1 MKSLLIFLISITFCL
16 NIKSQE
22 FYTWCDWY
30 GFGIADLSNCDI
42 IRLFDKPAA
51 NPGAT
56 INVFKCPDGLFYRAT
71 ETDGGFLNTSEPY
84 FYTPIKKHLYIGM
97 NRHLERAVSA
107 SINSKSL
114 IYIVMRAW
122 NNSISYLMEYDY
134 NTGRFTILGNV
145 SKGVRSIVALGN
157 KLIGIEEILQP
168 YRYYNI
174 VDLNLQDLSKPKV
187 LFQIDSSYWVKDYN
201 PMVTSPYMGLFKN
214 YQTCDHA
221 DLVLSSYTN
230 HDSITKFYKLDF
242 KNKKIVPACD
252 MDIKVYFAFFFGEG
266 IKGFDY
272 LRDCRFD
279 IDFDLNNSSDTA
291 NNYRTVYE
299 CPQEEQKIHDKD
311 WVYYSDGPL
320 DSLRVELLSGN
331 LDTPNEYLKANYIPQ
346 GLNLIGDKTQSL
358 LFTSQNKISTAE
370 IEKILDGIVY
380 INELKEPSPGE
391 RLIRTCIYIPWY
403 DDTAYT
409 RISIPVFEKLQSNTS
424 IWLCPDGVA
433 YPIDKFIPSLASLNG
448 HWLNSDLKS
457 GFINAGITKKG
468 TYPYLYTRG
477 MQCIPDTILFTLNY
491 YPNPE
496 INLGP
501 DVLAQGNSN
510 QTITL
515 TGDLNILNSINWFL
529 NGNLVSNK
537 NNSFTFNFI
546 QDSLI
551 KVTVITNDQC
561 FFSDSVQ
568 YILKIS
574 DDDIWMPNAFS
585 PNGDHINDWFGIT
598 AKYNLLIYNFEIFDR
613 WGNKFFNAR
622 NFHIQDESQSWNGTA
637 NGFNSSPGP
646 YIYLIEYAG
655 TSGRRMT
662 KTGIIHLIR

>member
-174 VDLNLQDLSKPKV
+174 VDLNLQDLSIPKV

-358 LFTSQNKISTAE
+358 LFTSQN
-370 IEKILDGIVY
+370 
-380 INELKEPSPGE
+380 
-391 RLIRTCIYIPWY
+391 
-403 DDTAYT
+403 
-409 RISIPVFEKLQSNTS
+409 
-424 IWLCPDGVA
+424 
-433 YPIDKFIPSLASLNG
+433 
-448 HWLNSDLKS
+448 
-457 GFINAGITKKG
+457 
-468 TYPYLYTRG
+468 
-477 MQCIPDTILFTLNY
+477 
-491 YPNPE
+491 
-496 INLGP
+496 
-501 DVLAQGNSN
+501 
-510 QTITL
+510 
-515 TGDLNILNSINWFL
+515 
-529 NGNLVSNK
+529 
-537 NNSFTFNFI
+537 
-546 QDSLI
+546 
-551 KVTVITNDQC
+551 
-561 FFSDSVQ
+561 
-568 YILKIS
+568 
-574 DDDIWMPNAFS
+574 
-585 PNGDHINDWFGIT
+585 
-598 AKYNLLIYNFEIFDR
+598 
-613 WGNKFFNAR
+613 
-622 NFHIQDESQSWNGTA
+622 
-637 NGFNSSPGP
+637 
-646 YIYLIEYAG
+646 
-655 TSGRRMT
+655 
-662 KTGIIHLIR
+662 